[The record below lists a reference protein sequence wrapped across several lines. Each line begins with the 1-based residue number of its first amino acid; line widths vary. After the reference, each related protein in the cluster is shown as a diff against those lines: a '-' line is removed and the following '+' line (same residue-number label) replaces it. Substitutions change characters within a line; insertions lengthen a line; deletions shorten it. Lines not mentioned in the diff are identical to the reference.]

1 MRYPH
6 FEMLPEEGFQHC
18 GNGKIQLYKGGFL
31 GDVVDSV
38 GNAFES
44 LGSGISDA
52 LSGLDDWV
60 REEIPGG
67 WLLPAAAVAAV
78 ATGGGSL
85 AALGESGAV
94 EGGAA
99 AAGGVGGVA
108 GATASSIAGGTLTA
122 AQAAELAGLGASSI
136 TSTVGAANLTAAA
149 ASGAYGSTVAS
160 LVAAGM
166 PASMAMA
173 LPSVSTLASNAAV
186 NAAMQMATTG
196 KVDVGSLVKSLAMGS
211 VSSVA
216 GAGVSSAVGSL
227 GIDNPLLASIANSA
241 AQGATG
247 AALSGRNPVTAALSS
262 ALAGGVGYATQGS
275 GLPQTAVNTT
285 INALASGQSVQNA
298 LISAAI
304 ATGSSA
310 AKDQIKGFFQDIGAA
325 QGKTADE
332 VGTAFENMCTA
343 KTEENKFITDNQE
356 EFTKDQATIDGNK
369 DKIDAFQ
376 ELRDEYDTKIASY
389 EKNKDIATN
398 AAAYDAELQRQ
409 GYSMQDYGDGFYA
422 YSSDTPTQDSFIAA
436 ANADVREANAIGE
449 QLNTAYTGDA
459 VDVSPLQNAVTEKEQ
474 AYQNKLDA
482 AESLDSINAAKADLD
497 EAKTNLATATK
508 TNDIIGKYGVADV
521 FAANK
526 RITDNL
532 ALYKDLSTATTTA
545 LTTLNGFVPPEKL
558 SETIQTEINYQTN
571 SANPIVVTSND
582 GTTTATNPVTN
593 ETTVLSTDNIPTTT
607 TALDATLSN
616 PSTNSSNTIIVDN
629 GDNTSSV
636 VNLNTGS
643 VDSVINN
650 ATGQDVTSSNLT
662 TSGLDVTSAVSQP
675 TQPSVSDIAVNQP
688 VSGLDSA
695 AVVSQPT
702 QPSVADSTAVIN
714 QPTSGFDTATNV
726 AQTGSTLDQVANGE
740 VTQGTTDQVAANTI
754 TGPVADASSPSGYY
768 ASGSN
773 VPVNADG
780 SIYSGLSAT
789 GGGTNVAAVDTGTTT
804 DTGNPLFGSVS
815 SAVYKSL
822 QSAKDALGNQNLD
835 IDPNTGEIFD
845 TETLNIVGIIDP
857 TANVSPSDGIPAST
871 GDGGLTQGTSSGGTS
886 TGDGSGLPTGTP
898 TATNVSGLPTTPAE
912 SSGATP
918 AQLPPTTPVDTAP
931 ISQDQVDPYANYSPV
946 TTAVTPSVTTTAGTT
961 GGGLPSSITPTGA
974 ANTAKPDTTTTDPNL
989 KLYNPAYLQSNV
1001 IKGSASDALPL
1012 FQGLDPKLAK
1022 LIGFAHGGEV
1032 HPQLQRV
1039 LSSRGYEMNPVEMV
1053 AGPEDRYY
1061 ARHAKRGFAVN
1072 GPGTGQSDDIPTML
1086 ADGEYVF
1093 DADTVAALGDG
1104 SSKAGAQALDKMRE
1118 EIRKHKRSAPVDKI
1132 PPKAKSPLDY
1142 LKMVRKGK

>member
-1 MRYPH
+1 M
-6 FEMLPEEGFQHC
+6 
-18 GNGKIQLYKGGFL
+18 
-31 GDVVDSV
+31 
-38 GNAFES
+38 
-44 LGSGISDA
+44 
-52 LSGLDDWV
+52 
-60 REEIPGG
+60 
-67 WLLPAAAVAAV
+67 
-78 ATGGGSL
+78 
-85 AALGESGAV
+85 
-94 EGGAA
+94 
-99 AAGGVGGVA
+99 
-108 GATASSIAGGTLTA
+108 
-122 AQAAELAGLGASSI
+122 AGLGASSI

-247 AALSGRNPVTAALSS
+247 AALSGRNPITAALSS

-376 ELRDEYDTKIASY
+376 ELRGTYDSKIESY
-389 EKNKDIATN
+389 ERDKELATN
-398 AAAYDAELQRQ
+398 TAAYKAEMQSR
-409 GYSMQDYGDGFYA
+409 GYKEFQDFESGALFLAKQTGGHDVWNAEANRFEYEPDSRSEEGDSIKYELA
-422 YSSDTPTQDSFIAA
+422 PSQASFIAA
-436 ANADVREANAIGE
+436 ANADVREANTIGE
-449 QLNTAYTGDA
+449 QLNTAYTGDKIDTTNLQSTIDEQQKIYEEA
-459 VDVSPLQNAVTEKEQ
+459 LTRANGPMRLSNALVDKENRDKG
-474 AYQNKLDA
+474 AADA
-482 AESLDSINAAKADLD
+482 AAAKAIIDD
-497 EAKTNLATATK
+497 ATTK
-508 TNDIIGKYGVADV
+508 LKNAEIIDKYGVADV

-607 TALDATLSN
+607 TALDAALSN

-643 VDSVINN
+643 VDSIINN

-662 TSGLDVTSAVSQP
+662 TSGLDVTSAVSQPTQPSISDISANQPTSGLDATAVVSQP

-780 SIYSGLSAT
+780 SIYSGLSDT

-815 SAVYKSL
+815 IAAYKSL

-871 GDGGLTQGTSSGGTS
+871 EDGGLTQGTSGSGTSSGGTS